1 MKLRAAGH
9 PEVVSAEPPAELP
22 AGTRVAVSGGVAWVF
37 DRGEV
42 YRVEKVVRVRAAA
55 ETEHDLRAPMPGKV
69 TKIFVAPGSAVLKG
83 APLLVL
89 EAMKMEHQI
98 RAPKDGTVS
107 RIVPSA
113 GQMVGLGDVLVEL
126 E

>member
-1 MKLRAAGH
+1 
-9 PEVVSAEPPAELP
+9 
-22 AGTRVAVSGGVAWVF
+22 
-37 DRGEV
+37 
-42 YRVEKVVRVRAAA
+42 
-55 ETEHDLRAPMPGKV
+55 MPGKV
-69 TKIFVAPGSAVLKG
+69 TKIFVTPGAAVLKG

-107 RIVPSA
+107 RIHPSA